1 MMRGIW
7 NRNGTEL
14 IDGDEN
20 GRVTINN
27 PLMSSPPYQITLRFN
42 PLKITDAGTYEC
54 GVTATPQDTTYIAT
68 ATTSNSR
75 TISVAG
81 MLT

>member
-1 MMRGIW
+1 MMQGIW

-14 IDGDEN
+14 RDGDKN
-20 GRVTINN
+20 GRIAINN

-42 PLKITDAGTYEC
+42 PLTVTDAGTYEC
-54 GVTATPQDTTYIAT
+54 GVTVTPVDTTFIAA

-75 TISVAG
+75 TISIAG